1 MVHDVSVLRSPPTKT
16 GQGFVRKASI
26 YGSPMSLAI
35 ITLAG
40 LIVLG
45 SSSTFEFSLS
55 SVALGLSYAAVQV
68 LALCLVER
76 ARRDTQQKIRAE
88 SRRRVSA
95 TGLPILSEGSL
106 LSNQDPWQLVLQDVS
121 LAAAAVTLFATVMF
135 ESLQFGG
142 LVCFG
147 LIDQIIG
154 EHWMEGQVV
163 VASILGAIMVLVHCV
178 MNASLVLTVSASLV
192 HRILIPANSRQRRP
206 NGLPLDLFIT
216 SNKDSAIA
224 APARTPSS
232 TMSFGLQY
240 LGRGLRLKPRKM
252 FFLAQSFDARAR

>member
-1 MVHDVSVLRSPPTKT
+1 MLFPQAPLPFLVYACVANGMVHDVSVLRSPPTKS
-16 GQGFVRKASI
+16 GQHPARRTSI
-26 YGSPMSLAI
+26 YGSPLSIAI

-40 LIVLG
+40 LIILG
-45 SSSTFEFSLS
+45 SSSTFEFSLPS
-55 SVALGLSYAAVQV
+55 IALGLSYTAVQV

-95 TGLPILSEGSL
+95 TGLPVLSESS

-147 LIDQIIG
+147 VIDRILG
-154 EHWMEGQVV
+154 EHWMEGQVF

-178 MNASLVLTVSASLV
+178 MNAALVLTVSALFPM
-192 HRILIPANSRQRRP
+192 HAGEIQIPANFQTETPQWRFPR
-206 NGLPLDLFIT
+206 
-216 SNKDSAIA
+216 IA
-224 APARTPSS
+224 
-232 TMSFGLQY
+232 
-240 LGRGLRLKPRKM
+240 
-252 FFLAQSFDARAR
+252 